1 MKAIIQF
8 SDVVMDVEVRSA
20 SKSMISFYLPEA
32 NDCAQVWQELINREA
47 LISAMPKGSFVTL
60 DIKGDVVVVYHK

>member
-1 MKAIIQF
+1 MKAKIQF

-32 NDCAQVWQELINREA
+32 NDCAQVWQELINRGA
-47 LISAMPKGSFVTL
+47 LISAMRKGSFVAL
-60 DIKGDVVVVYHK
+60 DIKEDVVIEYHK